1 MATAGTEVA
10 MKADCMKAIRSR
22 RPRSAASTGV
32 AVATIECCT
41 AERNMAATAL
51 TRISILVRCGK
62 AKPTEAAVAVASWV
76 AVWLMG
82 KWLAY

>member
-10 MKADCMKAIRSR
+10 MKADSMKAIRSS

-32 AVATIECCT
+32 AVATMECWT

-51 TRISILVRCGK
+51 PMISILVR
-62 AKPTEAAVAVASWV
+62 
-76 AVWLMG
+76 
-82 KWLAY
+82 